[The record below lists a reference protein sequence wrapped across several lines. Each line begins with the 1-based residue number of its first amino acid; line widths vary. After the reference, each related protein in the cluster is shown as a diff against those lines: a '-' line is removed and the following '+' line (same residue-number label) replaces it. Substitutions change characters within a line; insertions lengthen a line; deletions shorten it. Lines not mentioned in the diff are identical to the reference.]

1 MSAPG
6 RAVGGAPDRARE
18 GADLS
23 SVVVAIFVIA
33 GALAAGILAADAAI
47 LVVAGASGLML
58 AVAIV
63 LRPDIAT
70 LTTVAILYSNAAVV
84 AVRFHG
90 VPFFVGAFVP
100 LLLVVPLARDLVVR
114 RLPIVAPPMLGWM
127 VVLLLIYLLSALF
140 SIDTTTSWDAVVIF
154 LVEGFGLYFL
164 LVNVIRTPEM
174 LRLTTWVLLASGA
187 LVSIPAIHQV
197 LTENYDFMYFG
208 FAQADSAIRT
218 GVTTLTGEV
227 LQPRMAGPIG
237 ETNRFAQVMLMLVPL
252 GLFRVIGETS
262 LGLRVLAGLMTVAV
276 TLGVVLSFS
285 RGGAVGLVALVAA
298 LVVLRMVRLR
308 YVLVVLLVLAVIVVS
323 FPQYFDRVTS
333 LVAGFGSEAPA
344 SEVDNSLLSRATE
357 SLAAALVMVDHP
369 IIGVG
374 PGMFPVFYE
383 EYANVV
389 GHPGSDRVP
398 DHRLPD
404 DAHAAQGAPGEP
416 RASAR
421 PRAIGDAVPAGAVHL
436 LRDRHVPASVV
447 RPVLL
452 VDAGGGWG
460 RGDHHVARGRRRPR
474 PSRGSGRRDP
484 VRVAEVLAGARR
496 RRAAVDGPIPPVDE
510 PRLPLVVAFGRP
522 ARAGVQEAGRTEQSP
537 VRPVP
542 RVVAGDAQQLR
553 LEDGAL
559 EGLPCV
565 AGEDRRPGEGTA
577 AAHLLGLGAVDVDA
591 VLRAAGRVDAHGPGR
606 VALP

>member
-389 GHPGSDRVP
+389 G
-398 DHRLPD
+398 
-404 DAHAAQGAPGEP
+404 
-416 RASAR
+416 
-421 PRAIGDAVPAGAVHL
+421 
-436 LRDRHVPASVV
+436 
-447 RPVLL
+447 LL
-452 VDAGGGWG
+452 VRNDAE
-460 RGDHHVARGRRRPR
+460 R
-474 PSRGSGRRDP
+474 
-484 VRVAEVLAGARR
+484 
-496 RRAAVDGPIPPVDE
+496 
-510 PRLPLVVAFGRP
+510 
-522 ARAGVQEAGRTEQSP
+522 Q
-537 VRPVP
+537 
-542 RVVAGDAQQLR
+542 
-553 LEDGAL
+553 
-559 EGLPCV
+559 
-565 AGEDRRPGEGTA
+565 
-577 AAHLLGLGAVDVDA
+577 AHNLYLGLGAEVGIPGLIVFLIIGFLTMRML
-591 VLRAAGRVDAHGPGR
+591 LRARRASLVRRPDLERLATPYLLALFTYYVTGMFLHLSFGRFYWLMLAVAGAAAIITLREV
-606 VALP
+606 VADPDRAEDQGAAIQSV

>member
-140 SIDTTTSWDAVVIF
+140 SSDTTTSWDAVVIF

-389 GHPGSDRVP
+389 G
-398 DHRLPD
+398 
-404 DAHAAQGAPGEP
+404 
-416 RASAR
+416 
-421 PRAIGDAVPAGAVHL
+421 
-436 LRDRHVPASVV
+436 
-447 RPVLL
+447 LL
-452 VDAGGGWG
+452 VRNDAE
-460 RGDHHVARGRRRPR
+460 R
-474 PSRGSGRRDP
+474 
-484 VRVAEVLAGARR
+484 
-496 RRAAVDGPIPPVDE
+496 
-510 PRLPLVVAFGRP
+510 
-522 ARAGVQEAGRTEQSP
+522 Q
-537 VRPVP
+537 
-542 RVVAGDAQQLR
+542 
-553 LEDGAL
+553 
-559 EGLPCV
+559 
-565 AGEDRRPGEGTA
+565 
-577 AAHLLGLGAVDVDA
+577 AHNLYLGLGAEVGIPGLIVFLIIGFLTMRML
-591 VLRAAGRVDAHGPGR
+591 LRARRASLVRRPDLERLATPYLLALFTYYVTGMFLHLSFGRFYWLMLAVAGAAAIITLRE
-606 VALP
+606 VAADPDRAEDQGAAIQSV

>member
-1 MSAPG
+1 MS
-6 RAVGGAPDRARE
+6 APDRAFGSGTLR
-18 GADLS
+18 GAQRADMS
-23 SVVVAIFVIA
+23 TVVVAIFVIA

-47 LVVAGASGLML
+47 LVVAGASALML

-100 LLLVVPLARDLVVR
+100 LLLVVPLARDLIVR

-127 VVLLLIYLLSALF
+127 VVLLLVYLVSALF
-140 SIDTTTSWDAVVIF
+140 SSDTTVSWDAVVIF

-164 LVNVIRTPEM
+164 LINVIRTPEM
-174 LRLTTWVLLASGA
+174 LRLATWVLLASGA
-187 LVSIPAIHQV
+187 LVSVPAIHQV
-197 LTENYDFMYFG
+197 VTENYDFSYFG

-252 GLFRVIGETS
+252 GLFRVVGETS
-262 LGLRVLAGLMTVAV
+262 LGLRILAGLMTVAV

-298 LVVLRMVRLR
+298 LVVLRMVRVR
-308 YVLVVLLVLAVIVVS
+308 YVLVMLVLLAVIVVS

-333 LVAGFGSEAPA
+333 LAAGLGEAAPA

-357 SLAAALVMVDHP
+357 SLAAALVMADHP
-369 IIGVG
+369 VVGVG

-389 GHPGSDRVP
+389 G
-398 DHRLPD
+398 
-404 DAHAAQGAPGEP
+404 
-416 RASAR
+416 
-421 PRAIGDAVPAGAVHL
+421 
-436 LRDRHVPASVV
+436 
-447 RPVLL
+447 LL
-452 VDAGGGWG
+452 VRNDAE
-460 RGDHHVARGRRRPR
+460 R
-474 PSRGSGRRDP
+474 
-484 VRVAEVLAGARR
+484 
-496 RRAAVDGPIPPVDE
+496 
-510 PRLPLVVAFGRP
+510 
-522 ARAGVQEAGRTEQSP
+522 Q
-537 VRPVP
+537 
-542 RVVAGDAQQLR
+542 
-553 LEDGAL
+553 
-559 EGLPCV
+559 
-565 AGEDRRPGEGTA
+565 
-577 AAHLLGLGAVDVDA
+577 AHNLYLGLGAEIGIPGLIVFLIIGFLTMRML
-591 VLRAAGRVDAHGPGR
+591 LRARRASIVRRPDLERLATPFLLALFTYYVTGMFLHLSFGRFYWLMLAVAGAAAIITLREVAADADRPDGQGAASQS
-606 VALP
+606 V

>member
-6 RAVGGAPDRARE
+6 RAVGGASDRARE

-114 RLPIVAPPMLGWM
+114 RLPVVAPPMLGWM

-389 GHPGSDRVP
+389 G
-398 DHRLPD
+398 
-404 DAHAAQGAPGEP
+404 
-416 RASAR
+416 
-421 PRAIGDAVPAGAVHL
+421 
-436 LRDRHVPASVV
+436 
-447 RPVLL
+447 LL
-452 VDAGGGWG
+452 VRNDAE
-460 RGDHHVARGRRRPR
+460 R
-474 PSRGSGRRDP
+474 
-484 VRVAEVLAGARR
+484 
-496 RRAAVDGPIPPVDE
+496 
-510 PRLPLVVAFGRP
+510 
-522 ARAGVQEAGRTEQSP
+522 Q
-537 VRPVP
+537 
-542 RVVAGDAQQLR
+542 
-553 LEDGAL
+553 
-559 EGLPCV
+559 
-565 AGEDRRPGEGTA
+565 
-577 AAHLLGLGAVDVDA
+577 AHNLYLGLGAEVGIPGLIVFLIIGFLTMRML
-591 VLRAAGRVDAHGPGR
+591 LRARRASLVRRPDLERLATPYLLALFTYYVTGMFLHLSFGRFYWLMLAVAGAAAIITLRE
-606 VALP
+606 VAADPDRAEDQGAAIQSV